1 MRKSHPFLLLGA
13 VLAGLASCQ
22 KAPVDTPETPGLK
35 TFYATIGE
43 DAGTKVFADE
53 ELRVLWDADDR
64 VSIFDHY
71 TLNEEYRFTGE
82 TGANAGWFEQVP
94 HGAFAVGNDLDLV
107 YSVYPYRKENA
118 ISNDGVLSV
127 EYPAEQVWRKESF
140 GPGANTMVSVT
151 KDNRLQFRNGCGY
164 LVLKLY
170 GHLFGVSSITL
181 RGNNGEPLAGKA
193 FISMEQGGV
202 PSVKMAEGAKTEVR
216 LVCNENVVLGAEPE
230 DATAFW
236 FAIPPTTF
244 EKGFTVEV
252 RGTKGEIVKRSV
264 NKAVKVPRNLR
275 VSMAPITMHE
285 TSAWGYVTIS
295 GKKVCSLTSV
305 VGGDSSDGIEKWDF
319 MEGDEVRV
327 HMTSWRCRCQ
337 TLDHIGYHVSLLD
350 FNIPDATNLYV
361 PLERTEGDYYL
372 SGNKAVSQAHL
383 NCYQFS
389 QENKYLEFDMT
400 VTLYQETDGDIRV
413 FYAGP
418 ITKD

>member
-1 MRKSHPFLLLGA
+1 MRKRQLSFLLGV

-22 KAPVDTPETPGLK
+22 KAPVDNPESPALK
-35 TFYATIGE
+35 TFYATIGDE
-43 DAGTKVFADE
+43 AGTRVFADS

-71 TLNEEYRFTGE
+71 TLNEEYRFMGE
-82 TGANAGWFEQVP
+82 TGDNAGWFEQVP
-94 HGAFAVGNDLDLV
+94 HSAFMVGNDLDLV
-107 YSVYPYRKENA
+107 YSVYPFRKSNA

-127 EYPAEQVWRKESF
+127 EYPAEQVYRKDSF
-140 GPGANTMVSVT
+140 GQGANTMVSVT

-164 LVLKLY
+164 LVVKLY

-181 RGNNGEPLAGKA
+181 RGNNGEVLAGKA
-193 FISMEQGGV
+193 AVTMEPEGV
-202 PSVKMAEGAKTEVR
+202 PEVKMEKDGKTEVT
-216 LVCNENVVLGAEPE
+216 LACNGQNIVLAAEPE

-244 EKGFTVEV
+244 EKGFTIEV
-252 RGTKGEIVKRSV
+252 RGTKGEIVKRTV

-285 TSAWGYVTIS
+285 TTAWGYVTIDN
-295 GKKVCSLTSV
+295 KKVCSLTSV
-305 VGGDSSDGIEKWDF
+305 TGGDSEGIEKWNF
-319 MEGDEVRV
+319 MEGDEVRAF
-327 HMTSWRCRCQ
+327 MTSWRCRCA
-337 TLDHIGYHVSLLD
+337 TRDHIGYHVTLID
-350 FNIPDATNLYV
+350 FNIPGATNLYV

-383 NCYQFS
+383 NCYQIS
-389 QENKYLEFDMT
+389 QENNYLEFDMT
-400 VTLYQETDGDIRV
+400 ITLYQETDGDIRI

-418 ITKD
+418 ITKE

>member
-1 MRKSHPFLLLGA
+1 MRNLCLFSLLGA
-13 VLAGLASCQ
+13 VLAGLTSCQ
-22 KAPVDTPETPGLK
+22 KAPVDNPETPEAK
-35 TFYATIGE
+35 KFYATIGE

-94 HGAFAVGNDLDLV
+94 HTGFMVGNDLDLV

-118 ISNDGVLSV
+118 ISNDGVLTV
-127 EYPAEQVWRKESF
+127 EYPAEQVWRKGSF

-193 FISMEQGGV
+193 FISMDSEGV
-202 PSVKMAEGAKTEVR
+202 PSVKMEEGAKTEVR
-216 LVCNENVVLGAEPE
+216 LVCNEHVVLGATPE
-230 DATAFW
+230 EAAEFW

-244 EKGFTVEV
+244 ENGFSIEV
-252 RGTKGEIVKRSV
+252 RGTKGEIVKKTM

-285 TSAWGYVTIS
+285 TAAWGYVTIDN
-295 GKKVCSLTSV
+295 KKVCSLTSV
-305 VGGDSSDGIEKWDF
+305 IGGDSEGIEKWEF

-327 HMTSWRCRCQ
+327 RMSSWRCRCV

-350 FNIPDATNLYV
+350 FDIPGATNLYV
-361 PLERTEGDYYL
+361 PLERDYGDYYL

-383 NCYQFS
+383 NCYRIS
-389 QENKYLEFDMT
+389 EADNYLEFDMT
-400 VTLYQETDGDIRV
+400 VTLYQETDGDIRI